1 MTFGTASAVELVHH
15 SPFRLGDAVMPRL
28 NWMLAAIV
36 AFACAACS
44 QSNPSSAPA
53 SPSTPKPVAS
63 AVPAASAPTPASAA
77 PDIGVDLSGV
87 DHAVK
92 PGDDFFQYSN
102 GDWLKTAVIPPD
114 RSSTGTFF
122 EVFQKAEQRTAD
134 LIKAAGASNPAAG
147 SNPRKIADYYAAYMN
162 TDAIEKAGLA
172 PLKPELDSID
182 AIKTRTDLARVLGSG
197 MRADV
202 DPINATNFHTEHL
215 FGLFVTKGL
224 EEDSLQIPYLL
235 QGGLAM
241 PSRDYYLSQD
251 KEMAADRDKYKTYVA
266 ALLKQAGIADAERKA
281 QEVFDL
287 EMKIAQAQESLVDS
301 EDVHKAN
308 NLWSVADFSKKA
320 PGLEWSAFFDAAG
333 LSNAKQFD
341 VWQPSAFTGLSKLT
355 ASEPLD
361 AWKALLT
368 FHTLDENAPLL
379 PKAFDDLH
387 FDFYGKTLTG
397 TPQQRE
403 RWKRAVSATNT
414 DLGDAVGQ
422 IYVQKYFPASSKAEV
437 EALVKNLL
445 AAFGQGIDKLD
456 WMSPETK
463 QKAKEKLKTLRV
475 SVGYPEHWRDYAS
488 LEIKPDDALGNHLRA
503 VKFEYEYQKAMIG
516 LAVDTGEWWM
526 TPQTVNAVN
535 LPIQNALNFPAA
547 ILEPPFFDPKAD
559 PAANYGAIGAI
570 IGHEISHSFDNTG
583 ADFDAHGK
591 LVNWW
596 TPADLKH
603 FEAAT
608 AALAKQYDQYEALPG
623 LHVNGK
629 QTLGENIADVSGL
642 TAAYRAYHLSLN
654 GQPAPTL
661 DELTGDQRF
670 FLAFGQ
676 AWRSKTR
683 DAALRQQLSVDVHAP
698 AQFRAE
704 TVRNIDAWYDA
715 YNVQPGQKLYLAP
728 NERVKI
734 W

>member
-1 MTFGTASAVELVHH
+1 MSRLHWMLVAALVCALSACSSSLDQQAESSAKAAVKSAASAATPG
-15 SPFRLGDAVMPRL
+15 S
-28 NWMLAAIV
+28 AA
-36 AFACAACS
+36 
-44 QSNPSSAPA
+44 APA
-53 SPSTPKPVAS
+53 SGA
-63 AVPAASAPTPASAA
+63 AASAAGA

-87 DHAVK
+87 DHSVK
-92 PGDDFFQYSN
+92 PGDDFFEYAN
-102 GDWLKTAVIPPD
+102 GAWLKTAQIPPD

-122 EVFQKAEQRTAD
+122 EVFKKAEQRTAD

-147 SNPRKIADYYAAYMN
+147 SNPRKIADYYAAYM
-162 TDAIEKAGLA
+162 DQAAIEKAGLT
-172 PLKPELDSID
+172 PLKPELDAID
-182 AIKTRTDLARVLGSG
+182 AIKTRADLARVLGSR

-202 DPINATNFHTEHL
+202 DPINDTNFHTEHL

-224 EEDSLQIPYLL
+224 EEDTLQIPYLL

-241 PSRDYYLSQD
+241 PSRDYYISND

-266 ALLKQAGIADAERKA
+266 ALLKQAGIANADKKA
-281 QEVFDL
+281 QQVFDL
-287 EMKIAQAQESLVDS
+287 EMKIAQAQESLVES

-308 NLWSVADFSKKA
+308 NIWNTSDFAKKA
-320 PGLEWSAFFDAAG
+320 PGLDWKTFFDAAG
-333 LSNAKQFD
+333 LGSAKQFD

-361 AWKALLT
+361 TWKALLT
-368 FHTLDENAPLL
+368 FHTLDENATLL

-387 FDFYGKTLTG
+387 FDFYGKTLQG

-437 EALVKNLL
+437 EALVRNLL
-445 AAFGQGIDKLD
+445 TAFDQGIDKLD
-456 WMSPETK
+456 WMSPQTK

-488 LEIKPDDALGNHLRA
+488 LEIKQDDALGNHLRA
-503 VKFEYEYQKAMIG
+503 VKFEYEYQKAKIG
-516 LAVDTGEWWM
+516 QPIDTGEWWM

-603 FEAAT
+603 FEAAA

-676 AWRSKTR
+676 AWRSKVR
-683 DAALRQQLSVDVHAP
+683 DAALRQLVTTDVHAP
-698 AQFRAE
+698 ARFRAE

-728 NERVKI
+728 KDRVKI